1 MVSTKSS
8 TYLEVKMD
16 IDETTNVSN
25 EQLAKNMLMFLY
37 AKMVRADFSG
47 KDTIIQLDDG
57 KIAFIEIVD
66 KIGGDQNETV

>member
-1 MVSTKSS
+1 
-8 TYLEVKMD
+8 MD

-66 KIGGDQNETV
+66 KIGGKENETV

>member
-1 MVSTKSS
+1 
-8 TYLEVKMD
+8 MD

>member
-8 TYLEVKMD
+8 TYMEVKMD

>member
-1 MVSTKSS
+1 M
-8 TYLEVKMD
+8 EVKMD

-66 KIGGDQNETV
+66 KIGGQNETV

>member
-1 MVSTKSS
+1 
-8 TYLEVKMD
+8 MD
-16 IDETTNVSN
+16 IDEITNMSN
-25 EQLAKNMLMFLY
+25 EQLAKNILMFLY

-66 KIGGDQNETV
+66 KIGGKENETV

>member
-1 MVSTKSS
+1 
-8 TYLEVKMD
+8 MD

-66 KIGGDQNETV
+66 KIGGDQNEII

>member
-1 MVSTKSS
+1 
-8 TYLEVKMD
+8 MD

-57 KIAFIEIVD
+57 KIAFIEIVN
-66 KIGGDQNETV
+66 KIGGK

>member
-1 MVSTKSS
+1 
-8 TYLEVKMD
+8 MD
-16 IDETTNVSN
+16 IDGTNVSN

>member
-8 TYLEVKMD
+8 TYMEVKMD

-66 KIGGDQNETV
+66 KIGGQNETV